1 MLFETGSRSTIRD
14 LWVAVGQLYQ
24 TSTGMEYFD
33 GLTPLHVAAYLAAG
47 TDQLKVFQS
56 IYEKTLEN
64 KNPGQTY
71 GKIDGLIR

>member
-33 GLTPLHVAAYLAAG
+33 GLTPLHIAAYLAAG
-47 TDQLKVFQS
+47 TD
-56 IYEKTLEN
+56 
-64 KNPGQTY
+64 
-71 GKIDGLIR
+71 